1 MYELL
6 KKAGSGDTESLKILT
21 EKNAPLVYSVA
32 SRFENRGYEADD
44 LHQIGMI
51 GLIKAIR
58 RFDTSY
64 DVKFSTYAVPL
75 IAGEIRRFLRDDGI
89 IKVSRRYK
97 ELSSAANSISR
108 ELSALLGREPTLGEI
123 ADKLGVDTCTL
134 TEALNACNPCDS
146 LDRNVSED
154 GKGELLL
161 LDTISEDKT
170 LSQDDRIALNCALSQ
185 LGSRER
191 AVIAYRYFMDETQV
205 NVAKRLGVSQVQVSR
220 IEKKALA
227 MLKEMLY
234 NGETR

>member
-6 KKAGSGDTESLKILT
+6 KKAACGHQESIRILT
-21 EKNAPLVYSVA
+21 QKNARLVYSVA
-32 SRFENRGYEADD
+32 SRFENRGCETED

-58 RFDTSY
+58 RFDASY

-97 ELSSAANSISR
+97 ELAGMASKASR
-108 ELSALLGREPTLGEI
+108 ELSLTLMREPTLGEI
-123 ADKLGVDTCTL
+123 AQKLKVDTYTL
-134 TEALNACNPCDS
+134 TEALNACTPCDS
-146 LDRNVSED
+146 LHRNVSEE
-154 GKGELLL
+154 GKGEMLL
-161 LDTISEDKT
+161 LDTIAEDKEV
-170 LSQDDRIALNCALSQ
+170 SDDDTIALNCALSK

-205 NVAKRLGVSQVQVSR
+205 SVAKRLGISQVQVSR
-220 IEKKALA
+220 IEKKALGV
-227 MLKEMLY
+227 LRSLLC
-234 NGETR
+234 NGETA